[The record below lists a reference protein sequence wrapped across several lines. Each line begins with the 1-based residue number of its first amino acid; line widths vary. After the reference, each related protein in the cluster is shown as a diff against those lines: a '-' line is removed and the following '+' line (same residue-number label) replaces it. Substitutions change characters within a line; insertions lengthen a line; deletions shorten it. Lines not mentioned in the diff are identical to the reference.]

1 MLGLVREGKLKRV
14 LGRHKVTCEA
24 CKAYGTLV
32 ECDTCTSSWHSH
44 CVTVDPVPNPDSPPD
59 YWSCPKCIS
68 QAVNKLRKD
77 LMRPLTTQGGDVDSL
92 RMLGKIPLDDDGNGS
107 LERVT
112 TFQQTQQCHLK
123 PSATLRQGAEKSQS
137 TIQVLQEALSAK
149 TSQVE
154 RLELD
159 AHLMRGELEN
169 VKKERERVAAE
180 LLDAST
186 ELNQIKA
193 ENSESKS
200 RMDDIMKIVE
210 GFFVHRQHV

>member
-1 MLGLVREGKLKRV
+1 MLGLVRESKPKRV
-14 LGRHKVTCEA
+14 LGRHKVTCEN

-59 YWSCPKCIS
+59 FWSCPKCIA
-68 QAVNKLRKD
+68 QAVNRLQKD
-77 LMRPLTTQGGDVDSL
+77 LMRPSTTQGGDVDSL
-92 RMLGKIPLDDDGNGS
+92 RMLGKNPLNDNGNGS
-107 LERVT
+107 LEAVT

-123 PSATLRQGAEKSQS
+123 PSATLRQGAERTQS

-159 AHLMRGELEN
+159 AHLMRKELEN

-180 LLDAST
+180 LRGATT

-193 ENSESKS
+193 ENSESTS
-200 RMDDIMKIVE
+200 RMEGVMKIVE
-210 GFFVHRQHV
+210 GFFVHRQHA